1 MMFQLTKA
9 MIAAAK
15 TGDCFYPISAWGVE
29 LEDGRILK

>member
-1 MMFQLTKA
+1 MAYQLTDA

-29 LEDGRILK
+29 LEDGTILK